1 MDHRRIWLN
10 EEEIYFRVSLLF
22 FVFLLITC
30 GGEEKEAGKCR
41 PAESI
46 WQREWICEVIYKMK
60 IWQSTIKDE
69 VLGSRETLDM
79 KTLVDADEL

>member
-1 MDHRRIWLN
+1 MN
-10 EEEIYFRVSLLF
+10 EEELYFRVSLLLF
-22 FVFLLITC
+22 GFMLTTC

-46 WQREWICEVIYKMK
+46 WQREWICGVIYKMK
-60 IWQSTIKDE
+60 VWQSNIKEE
-69 VLGSRETLDM
+69 VLGSRETLEI